1 MWCWRRFLRAPW
13 IARRST
19 QSILKETGPNYSLEG
34 LMLKLKEAPILSSAD
49 AKSGPIRK
57 DPDAGKDPGQEEK
70 GATEGEMDGW
80 CHWLNGHEFEQ
91 TPGDGKGQ
99 KTWQCC
105 SAWGRK
111 VRHDSATEQQP
122 LPISCV
128 FPSPLNP
135 SKPHPAQSYLPIS
148 SECCRFP
155 FVSFLLRAIPFLK
168 P

>member
-1 MWCWRRFLRAPW
+1 MRAPW

-80 CHWLNGHEFEQ
+80 C
-91 TPGDGKGQ
+91 
-99 KTWQCC
+99 
-105 SAWGRK
+105 R
-111 VRHDSATEQQP
+111 
-122 LPISCV
+122 
-128 FPSPLNP
+128 
-135 SKPHPAQSYLPIS
+135 
-148 SECCRFP
+148 
-155 FVSFLLRAIPFLK
+155 
-168 P
+168 